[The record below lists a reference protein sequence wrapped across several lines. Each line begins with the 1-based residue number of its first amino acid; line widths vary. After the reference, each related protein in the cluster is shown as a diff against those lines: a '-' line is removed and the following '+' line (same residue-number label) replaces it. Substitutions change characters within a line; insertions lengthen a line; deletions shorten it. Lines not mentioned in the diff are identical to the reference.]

1 MDWITATLYGIIQ
14 GLTEFLPVSS
24 SGHLALLPKI
34 MEFKDPG
41 VLFDLSMHVGT
52 AFAIMVYF
60 HKDLLLMVKNLL
72 SVAREKRITPESSYP
87 INMIISTVSTLV
99 LVLLIKGPAM
109 KFGRA
114 SNLIG
119 INLIA
124 FGVLM
129 FISDFRGTKKETDY
143 MFTKIRPL
151 KAFSIGFFQ
160 AMAIFP
166 GVSRSG
172 STLTISRFMGLSR
185 TESTRYSFLLSL
197 PIILGGFILK
207 LPEMIK
213 GDQAFELAPC
223 LLGGI
228 ISFVVGFITIH
239 YFLKLIQKLG
249 LGVFSLY
256 RIILGGLIFWLL

>member
-1 MDWITATLYGIIQ
+1 MNWITATIYGILQ

-52 AFAIMVYF
+52 AVAIIVYF
-60 HKDLLLMVKNLL
+60 HKDLVMMTKNLF
-72 SVAREKRITPESSYP
+72 SIVSERRITEQSSYP
-87 INMIISTVSTLV
+87 VNVIISTIATLI

-109 KFGRA
+109 KFGRTP
-114 SNLIG
+114 SMIG

-124 FGVLM
+124 FGILM
-129 FISDFRGTKKETDY
+129 FISDFRGTKVDTDY
-143 MFTKIRPL
+143 MYTKVRPG
-151 KAFSIGFFQ
+151 KALMIGLFQ
-160 AMAIFP
+160 AIAIFP

-197 PIILGGFILK
+197 PIIIGGFILK
-207 LPEMIK
+207 LPEMMN
-213 GDQAFELAPC
+213 GEQSFDLAPC
-223 LLGGI
+223 LVVGL
-228 ISFVVGFITIH
+228 ISFIVGFITIH

-249 LGVFSLY
+249 LAIFAFY
-256 RIILGGLIFWLL
+256 RVILGALIFWLL

>member
-1 MDWITATLYGIIQ
+1 MDWLTATLYGIIQ

-52 AFAIMVYF
+52 AVAIMVYF
-60 HKDLLLMVKNLL
+60 HKDLIHMTKSLFTIVQ
-72 SVAREKRITPESSYP
+72 EKKITSASCYP
-87 INMIISTVSTLV
+87 INMIISTITTLV
-99 LVLLIKGPAM
+99 VVLTIKDPAM
-109 KFGRA
+109 EHGRA
-114 SNLIG
+114 STMIG

-124 FGVLM
+124 FGILM
-129 FISDFRGTKKETDY
+129 FISDFRGTEKETDY
-143 MFTKIRPL
+143 MFNMIRPAR
-151 KAFSIGFFQ
+151 AFMIGFFQ
-160 AMAIFP
+160 ALAIFP

-185 TESTRYSFLLSL
+185 IESTRYSFLLSL
-197 PIILGGFILK
+197 PIIIGGFILK

-223 LLGGI
+223 LLGGLV
-228 ISFVVGFITIH
+228 SFGVGFITIH
-239 YFLKLIQKLG
+239 YFLKLISKIG
-249 LGVFSLY
+249 LGAFALY